1 MQNAEL
7 EMQVEDLEKRV
18 RQQDGELALARD
30 GKVIVEN
37 LEDKTNFA
45 NLISRQATLMANL
58 EQE

>member
-1 MQNAEL
+1 
-7 EMQVEDLEKRV
+7 MQVEDLEKRV
-18 RQQDGELALARD
+18 RQLDEELAMARD